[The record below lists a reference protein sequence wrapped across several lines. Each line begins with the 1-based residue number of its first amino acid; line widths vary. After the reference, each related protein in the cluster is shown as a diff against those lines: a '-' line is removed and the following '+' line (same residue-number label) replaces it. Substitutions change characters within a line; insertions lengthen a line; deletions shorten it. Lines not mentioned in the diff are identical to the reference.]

1 MDTIKYSPTKL
12 LSLLIVIKGS
22 SKSIDIDIAK
32 HKLNVVGNILFT
44 PAYFMHE
51 HGIKVD
57 DEYSVVM
64 IDDNIDHIKLVT
76 TSTQLQ
82 YLVMTEKGHDINT
95 IVKVSV
101 VEETNDVEF
110 TEGHLYDSPI
120 TYDTLV
126 EVEPSRDLSDK

>member
-120 TYDTLV
+120 TYATLV
-126 EVEPSRDLSDK
+126 EVEPSRNLSDK